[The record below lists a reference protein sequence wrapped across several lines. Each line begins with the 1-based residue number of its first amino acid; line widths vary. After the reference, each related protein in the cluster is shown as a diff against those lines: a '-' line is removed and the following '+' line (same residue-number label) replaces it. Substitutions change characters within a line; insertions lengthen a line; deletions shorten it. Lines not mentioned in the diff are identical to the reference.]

1 MFSGRV
7 NLMNYVFGVK
17 ALDDILSGA
26 LMPNSLVVVAGHPG
40 AGKTTLAS
48 SICYANALKD
58 LRCLYISFQESK
70 EKLFRVMKN
79 FNMDFKSLENK
90 SFFKFFKLPLTKDV
104 EKTVEAINE
113 LVIEWNPAVIVID
126 SINALMQAVEDPD
139 KRVWL
144 QNYFYSLSEI
154 INGVVILIA
163 EIPFGESKVEL
174 GSIEF
179 VADVVI
185 ILRHKI
191 ERGLITRYLEIR
203 KARGAQLTISEFS
216 FSIIPGKGIDVF
228 IPPLLSETEATPPP
242 KLKPPCSFL
251 DNILGSIDKGFS
263 IYVEHPPDFRVPEA
277 VPLILGIAIRNKMKG
292 LYLSYRYSTNPLIEL
307 IAHSYIKYCKDKDKL
322 MENLRKYVVTASIN
336 PFRYSVAE
344 GLSKECEVMRGS
356 EADLVIFHAVE
367 IPAMTE
373 KHLPEYI
380 PSLYNQINILK
391 QQHKVIARIY
401 SSIDDSL
408 RPIYEVMADLIIR
421 FIPINEYNDY
431 KVYVWKRGEK
441 PITISSKDI
450 DKCIEEIAS
459 SLC

>member
-1 MFSGRV
+1 
-7 NLMNYVFGVK
+7 
-17 ALDDILSGA
+17 
-26 LMPNSLVVVAGHPG
+26 
-40 AGKTTLAS
+40 
-48 SICYANALKD
+48 
-58 LRCLYISFQESK
+58 
-70 EKLFRVMKN
+70 
-79 FNMDFKSLENK
+79 
-90 SFFKFFKLPLTKDV
+90 
-104 EKTVEAINE
+104 
-113 LVIEWNPAVIVID
+113 
-126 SINALMQAVEDPD
+126 
-139 KRVWL
+139 
-144 QNYFYSLSEI
+144 
-154 INGVVILIA
+154 
-163 EIPFGESKVEL
+163 
-174 GSIEF
+174 
-179 VADVVI
+179 
-185 ILRHKI
+185 
-191 ERGLITRYLEIR
+191 
-203 KARGAQLTISEFS
+203 
-216 FSIIPGKGIDVF
+216 
-228 IPPLLSETEATPPP
+228 
-242 KLKPPCSFL
+242 
-251 DNILGSIDKGFS
+251 GFS

-277 VPLILGIAIRNKMKG
+277 VPLILGIAIRNKMKS
-292 LYLSYRYSTNPLIEL
+292 LYLSYRYSPNPLIEL